1 MKVNIGDILDGNDPA
16 TGKLQYYKYLGT
28 VDKNDMLYKSGFKRR
43 LKRKGDEGILIV
55 SDDWCKSHKLR
66 PHIKKEK

>member
-1 MKVNIGDILDGNDPA
+1 MKVNIGDILDGNDPT

-55 SDDWCKSHKLR
+55 SDDWCKSHNLR